1 MSQYEFISI
10 LVGLVAV
17 SVSAFAMIFTGVQ
30 ARRASQALLFAEQIE
45 KGEAVAHF
53 SGQFLQLIA
62 DGEPGTMVS
71 NDLWAYRYWSLQSTE
86 FYFFHHRILPPFIYT
101 LWMADLAVLYAGS
114 SGPTAIRT
122 QRAFLK
128 PYEECYPQ
136 MIRFFE
142 GLQTIAAEE
151 TEVLNRNSRI
161 AAYVQGWVR
170 DNARNI

>member
-1 MSQYEFISI
+1 MIHVDPLGHGHSHYDLPAANYEITSDRLYEASLISN
-10 LVGLVAV
+10 
-17 SVSAFAMIFTGVQ
+17 
-30 ARRASQALLFAEQIE
+30 RRHKDHSYCSHYLPSSPQ
-45 KGEAVAHF
+45 G
-53 SGQFLQLIA
+53 
-62 DGEPGTMVS
+62 
-71 NDLWAYRYWSLQSTE
+71 QSTE